1 MTRID
6 RRSSLLAKLGA
17 ALAVAAFLVGGSFV
31 GAAQADWHHGH
42 GGWHHG
48 GWHHDHGWGGYYG
61 GGYYAGPPV
70 VYGGGYYAPG
80 YYPPPVVYGPSV
92 GVTLPGVSI
101 GIN

>member
-1 MTRID
+1 MTRVN
-6 RRSSLLAKLGA
+6 RKSSLVKLGA
-17 ALAVAAFLVGGSFV
+17 ALAVSAFLVGGSFV
-31 GAAQADWHHGH
+31 GSAQADWHHG
-42 GGWHHG
+42 GGWH
-48 GWHHDHGWGGYYG
+48 GGYYG
-61 GGYYAGPPV
+61 GPPV